1 MSTIETDVDG
11 ENPSARIRGRWVDAP
26 MREELQAFLDGV
38 NGLASNASS
47 AAQQATVAASEASAD
62 KVIVL
67 GKAAEVATSLEETK
81 AIANNVANSA
91 IAIEQAKQTAS
102 QAAASA
108 GTSALS
114 ADNSATAATTQA
126 NKAKVEADRAAAAA
140 AQQQDLMNQHVIAT
154 NPHSQYLQD
163 APRDGEQYVRE
174 SGGWAKVV
182 IPEQGV
188 QEAPVDGKQYVRKS
202 AAWAEVV
209 IPESGVTEA
218 PVDGKT
224 YVRKDGTWVL
234 FSGDP
239 ASLLANVPRTLSFF
253 STNGN
258 GYISGSTL
266 TRWIVDVDCYLT
278 NNFENSQ
285 ADYTIDS
292 HYSALPEPQVISIWR
307 NGSKIGAIQF
317 NPGVLNGIWLL
328 TTTPTNLMKGDKI
341 EFIADKLVGIVS
353 VSVNM
358 VMRVGSA

>member
-1 MSTIETDVDG
+1 
-11 ENPSARIRGRWVDAP
+11 

-38 NGLASNASS
+38 NGLANNASS

-126 NKAKVEADRAAAAA
+126 NKAKTEADKAIAAA

-174 SGGWAKVV
+174 DGGWAKVV

-202 AAWAEVV
+202 ATWAEVM
-209 IPESGVTEA
+209 IPESGVTDA

-239 ASLLANVPRTLSFF
+239 ASPLANVPRTLSFF
-253 STNGN
+253 STNSN
-258 GYISGSTL
+258 GYISGSKL

>member
-1 MSTIETDVDG
+1 MSTIKSDVDG
-11 ENPSARIRGRWVDAP
+11 EIPSARIRGQWLEAP
-26 MREELQAFLDGV
+26 MRDELQTFLDRV
-38 NGLASNASS
+38 NGLASHASS
-47 AAQQATVAASEASAD
+47 AAQQAAAAAVETENDKNVVLDKASQ
-62 KVIVL
+62 
-67 GKAAEVATSLEETK
+67 VATSLEETK
-81 AIANNVANSA
+81 TIANNVALTG
-91 IAIEQAKQTAS
+91 IAVEQAKQTAS

-114 ADNSATAATTQA
+114 AENNAIAATTQA
-126 NKAKVEADRAAAAA
+126 NKAKTEADKAIAAA

-174 SGGWAKVV
+174 DGGWAKVV

-209 IPESGVTEA
+209 IPESGVTDA

-224 YVRKDGTWVL
+224 YVRKDGTWIL
-234 FSGDP
+234 FASDP
-239 ASLLANVPRTLSFF
+239 ASLLTNVPRTLSFY
-253 STNGN
+253 STNDN
-258 GYISGSTL
+258 GYTSGSTL
-266 TRWIVDVDCYLT
+266 VRWKVDVDCYLT

-285 ADYTIDS
+285 ADYTLDT
-292 HYSALPEPQVISIWR
+292 HYANLPEPQVISVWR
-307 NGSKIGAIQF
+307 NGLKIGAIQF
-317 NPGVLNGIWLL
+317 NPGVLEGVWLL
-328 TTTPTNLMKGDKI
+328 TTTPTNLKRGDKI
-341 EFIADKLVGIVS
+341 EFIIDKLVGVAS

>member
-11 ENPSARIRGRWVDAP
+11 EIPSARIRGQWVDAP

-38 NGLASNASS
+38 NGLANNASS

-62 KVIVL
+62 KVIVS

-81 AIANNVANSA
+81 AIANNIANSA

-114 ADNSATAATTQA
+114 ADNSAT
-126 NKAKVEADRAAAAA
+126 KAKIEADKAIAAA
-140 AQQQDLMNQHVIAT
+140 AQQQDLMNQHVIAA

-188 QEAPVDGKQYVRKS
+188 Q
-202 AAWAEVV
+202 
-209 IPESGVTEA
+209 EA

-266 TRWIVDVDCYLT
+266 TRWIVDVNCYLT

-317 NPGVLNGIWLL
+317 NPGMLNGIWLL
-328 TTTPTNLMKGDKI
+328 TTTPTNLVKGDKI

>member
-1 MSTIETDVDG
+1 MSTIESDVDG
-11 ENPSARIRGRWVDAP
+11 EIPSARIRGRWLEAP
-26 MREELQAFLDGV
+26 MRDELQTFLDRV
-38 NGLASNASS
+38 NGLASHASS
-47 AAQQATVAASEASAD
+47 AAQQAAAAAVETENDKNVVLDKASQ
-62 KVIVL
+62 
-67 GKAAEVATSLEETK
+67 VATSLEETK
-81 AIANNVANSA
+81 AIANNVALTG
-91 IAIEQAKQTAS
+91 IAVEQAKQTAS

-114 ADNSATAATTQA
+114 ADNSAT
-126 NKAKVEADRAAAAA
+126 KAKTEADRAAAAA
-140 AQQQDLMNQHVIAT
+140 AQQQELMNQHLQAT

-163 APRDGEQYVRE
+163 APRDGQQYVRE

-182 IPEQGV
+182 IPEQGIK
-188 QEAPVDGKQYVRKS
+188 EAPVDGKQYVRKS

-209 IPESGVTEA
+209 IPASGVPEA

-224 YVRKDGTWVL
+224 YVRKNGAWVP
-234 FSGDP
+234 FNSDP
-239 ASLLANVPRTLSFF
+239 ATLLANVPRTLSFY

-258 GYISGSTL
+258 GYTSGSTL
-266 TRWIVDVDCYLT
+266 ARWRVDVDCYLT

-292 HYSALPEPQVISIWR
+292 HYTNLPEPQVISIWR

-317 NPGVLNGIWLL
+317 NPGSLDGVWLL
-328 TTTPTNLMKGDKI
+328 TATPTNLKKGDKI
-341 EFIADKLVGIVS
+341 EFVIDKLVGVAS